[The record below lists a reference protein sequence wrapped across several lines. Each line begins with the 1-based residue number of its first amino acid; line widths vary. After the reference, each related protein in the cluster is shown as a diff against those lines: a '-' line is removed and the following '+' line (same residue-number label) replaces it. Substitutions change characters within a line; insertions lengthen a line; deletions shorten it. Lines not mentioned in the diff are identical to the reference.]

1 MTRAQFGDFCRA
13 SGLPERVGVTA
24 VDLEA
29 LFAQQC
35 EAQNSAEATED
46 VMGIPAFTRAL
57 IELAALAHP
66 SDGAGLRLRRL
77 LEHIREHHERGVAA
91 PGFPHN

>member
-29 LFAQQC
+29 LFAKQC
-35 EAQNSAEATED
+35 AAQNSATED
-46 VMGIPAFTRAL
+46 AMGIPAFTRAL
-57 IELAALAHP
+57 IELAALAYP
-66 SDGAGLRLRRL
+66 GDDAGQRLRRL
-77 LEHIREHHERGVAA
+77 LEHIREHHARAVAA
-91 PGFPHN
+91 PRELPP

>member
-29 LFAQQC
+29 LFAQQPPPAGTGASSGASPDSC
-35 EAQNSAEATED
+35 AAAQ
-46 VMGIPAFTRAL
+46 
-57 IELAALAHP
+57 
-66 SDGAGLRLRRL
+66 
-77 LEHIREHHERGVAA
+77 
-91 PGFPHN
+91 